1 MRRFESCRLSTMV
14 KLVSARPLAGFRVYL
29 TYDDGSE
36 GEVDL
41 SDLVGLGVFRLWEA
55 PGTFE
60 RVHVAPH
67 GALAWNDE
75 VELCPDAMYLR
86 LTGKSVEELFPR
98 LATAAVHA

>member
-1 MRRFESCRLSTMV
+1 MV
-14 KLVSARPLAGFRVYL
+14 KLISARPLANFRVHL
-29 TYDDGSE
+29 AYDDGSE

-41 SDLVGLGVFRLWEA
+41 SDLVGRGVFRLWDA
-55 PGTFE
+55 PGVFE
-60 RVHVAPH
+60 RAHVAPH

-98 LATAAVHA
+98 LATAAVRS

>member
-1 MRRFESCRLSTMV
+1 ML
-14 KLVSARPLAGFRVYL
+14 KLISARPSAGFRVYL

-55 PGTFE
+55 PGTLE

-75 VELCPDAMYLR
+75 VELCPDSMYLR

-98 LATAAVHA
+98 MVIIHRSDALGRYREFLG